1 MSDEDIT
8 PTTHCADT
16 ADSSPSQENSVHVFN
31 GEDLSKSLDN
41 ISNNMGKMACMLAK
55 LYDPGTDER
64 SPSIKRK
71 PTSDL
76 PDFFRLLLRRKLS
89 PVRQTKALEKPNRR
103 QFNLHA
109 SGDELD
115 DENGIERLTDRL
127 TAIGQKERET
137 PAKETEFP
145 QDFASSYDE
154 DDATGD
160 EIQKELADV
169 AQKQWDKKLSPEKIK
184 SLVETA
190 LT

>member
-1 MSDEDIT
+1 
-8 PTTHCADT
+8 
-16 ADSSPSQENSVHVFN
+16 
-31 GEDLSKSLDN
+31 
-41 ISNNMGKMACMLAK
+41 MACMLAK

-89 PVRQTKALEKPNRR
+89 PVRQTKALWKPNRR

-115 DENGIERLTDRL
+115 YENGIQRLTDRS

-137 PAKETEFP
+137 PAKET
-145 QDFASSYDE
+145 
-154 DDATGD
+154 
-160 EIQKELADV
+160 
-169 AQKQWDKKLSPEKIK
+169 
-184 SLVETA
+184 
-190 LT
+190 

>member
-1 MSDEDIT
+1 
-8 PTTHCADT
+8 
-16 ADSSPSQENSVHVFN
+16 
-31 GEDLSKSLDN
+31 
-41 ISNNMGKMACMLAK
+41 MGKLACMLAK

-89 PVRQTKALEKPNRR
+89 PVRQTKALWKPNRR

-115 DENGIERLTDRL
+115 YENGIQRLTDRS

-137 PAKETEFP
+137 PAKETEFL

-169 AQKQWDKKLSPEKIK
+169 AQKRWDKKLSPEKIK
-184 SLVETA
+184 CLVETA